1 MLKNVFLAF
10 IPIFVAVD
18 AIGVLPIFIS
28 LTEGISKKEK
38 HKIIYQSI
46 ITALGLAIGFIFSSL
61 KFYLEVVLFFG
72 TSRESYGKIETAWR
86 RY

>member
-28 LTEGISKKEK
+28 LTE
-38 HKIIYQSI
+38 
-46 ITALGLAIGFIFSSL
+46 
-61 KFYLEVVLFFG
+61 
-72 TSRESYGKIETAWR
+72 RSYFMKQEIEMETQI
-86 RY
+86 